1 VVAWSRQA
9 KRDLRAIFDHIAI
22 DSTSQ
27 TKTVT
32 EKIGAKVTVLEKL
45 PRIGK
50 MAPELGDPNVRE
62 LPIYTYRILYE
73 IQTDNVEVLAII
85 HKRKNT
91 KPEDI
96 DR

>member
-1 VVAWSRQA
+1 MVAWSRQA

-22 DSTSQ
+22 DSTTQ
-27 TKTVT
+27 AKTVT

-62 LPIYTYRILYE
+62 LPIYTYRVLYE